1 MAWTVALHDEFD
13 PEFDALPE
21 AVRKELIA
29 MAGLLEEYGP
39 RLGRPHADTLSG
51 SRHANMKELR
61 FAAADGSGA
70 WPSPSIPSARPS
82 SSLLA
87 IKPEWRRSVCIPR

>member
-13 PEFDALPE
+13 LEFDALPE

-39 RLGRPHADTLSG
+39 GSAVRTRIRYPGRGMRT
-51 SRHANMKELR
+51 
-61 FAAADGSGA
+61 
-70 WPSPSIPSARPS
+70 
-82 SSLLA
+82 
-87 IKPEWRRSVCIPR
+87 